1 MSWSLLLLLVALL
14 GLAVGYLKYRSHERQ
29 RSTEVI
35 LERARA
41 KAHGTHKARLQY
53 PNIDIARC
61 IGCGSCVDACPE
73 SGVLQMVH
81 GQAMVVHG
89 ARCVGHGL
97 CATACP
103 VGAIALEFADIQER
117 KDIPALT
124 DKFESTTTPGVFLA
138 GEITGY
144 ALIRTAV
151 AHGTSVADEVARRLK
166 DAPRAPDECFDLVI
180 IGSGPAGLACGLQAK
195 LNNLSF
201 LMLEQAELGGTVA
214 KYPRRKLVMTQ
225 PVSLPSYG
233 KLARTSYAKE
243 ELLEIWHDVIEQN
256 QLPIR
261 TGVEF
266 LGVERD
272 PNGLLRVHT
281 NSGDTLTRT
290 VCLALGRRGTP
301 NRLGVPGEELS
312 KVSYSL
318 LDAEAYEDRRILVVG
333 GGDSAIEAALGLA
346 DQPGNEVTLSYRKNT
361 FSRLRQR
368 NQERID
374 AAVQRGD
381 VEVVFESEVVRIDAE
396 TVTLRVGGRS
406 ERVLA
411 NDDVFVFAGG
421 KPPFEL
427 LQASGVSF
435 DPGDRPQRVA
445 VADQQGGLLKGLSLA
460 LGFALA
466 VLAWALVFRNYYS
479 LPLEARPDAP
489 QHDWLKPSGIAGLTA
504 GIVALVFICANLA
517 YLARR
522 SQRFAWIPGSLRRW
536 MTLHVAT
543 GIGAFLLV
551 IVHGAMAPK
560 DTVGGHAF
568 YGLAILIVTGAIG
581 RYFYAFVPRA
591 ANGRELD
598 LDEIE
603 SRMTQLSGEW
613 DRVDPAFAE
622 RVRAEIQRLQ
632 TEGRWKGSFFTR
644 VKTLIANQRMLRGS
658 LIELRR
664 QAHREGLSADQI
676 DALLELAR
684 GAQRTALM
692 AAHYE
697 DLRALLSSWR
707 WVHRWTAVAMVLL
720 VLRHI
725 WMALRFGGLLA

>member
-1 MSWSLLLLLVALL
+1 MSWSLLLFLVALL
-14 GLAVGYLKYRSHERQ
+14 GLSVGVLAYRRHER
-29 RSTEVI
+29 RRTREVI
-35 LERARA
+35 LERAQARER
-41 KAHGTHKARLQY
+41 GTHKGRLLY
-53 PNIDIARC
+53 PNIDISRC

-73 SGVLQMVH
+73 AGVLQMVH

-89 ARCVGHGL
+89 ARCVSHGL
-97 CATACP
+97 CAQACP

-124 DKFESTTTPGVFLA
+124 DKFESTLTPGVFLA

-144 ALIRTAV
+144 ALIRTAIS
-151 AHGTSVADEVARRLK
+151 HGTIVADEVARRLK
-166 DAPRAPDECFDLVI
+166 GAPPPPDECFDLVI

-225 PVSLPSYG
+225 PVALPAYG
-233 KLARTSYAKE
+233 KLERASYAKE
-243 ELLEIWHDVIEQN
+243 ELLEIWTEVIERN
-256 QLPIR
+256 ALPIR

-266 LGVERD
+266 LGVSRD

-281 NSGDTLTRT
+281 SSGDTLARN

-318 LDAEAYEDRRILVVG
+318 LDAEAYEDRGILVVG

-346 DQPGNEVTLSYRKNT
+346 DQPGNRVTLSYRKRE
-361 FSRLRQR
+361 FSRLRAR
-368 NQERID
+368 NQERIT
-374 AAVQRGD
+374 AAVERGD
-381 VEVVFESEVVRIDAE
+381 VEVLFESEVLRIDPQS
-396 TVTLRVGGRS
+396 VTLRIGGRS
-406 ERVLA
+406 EQVLA

-427 LQASGVSF
+427 LQASGISF
-435 DPGDRPQRVA
+435 DPEQRAQRVA
-445 VADQQGGLLKGLSLA
+445 VTDQQGGLFKGLSLA
-460 LGFALA
+460 LGFALV
-466 VLAWALVFRNYYS
+466 VLAWALAFRGYYS
-479 LPLEARPDAP
+479 LPLEARHDAP
-489 QHDWLKPSGIAGLTA
+489 QHDWLKPAGGAGLAA
-504 GIVALVFICANLA
+504 GILALACVMTNLA

-522 SQRFAWIPGSLRRW
+522 SPRFTWIPGSLRRW

-551 IVHGAMAPK
+551 LVHGAMAPK
-560 DTVGGHAF
+560 NTVGGHAF
-568 YGLAILIVTGAIG
+568 YALAILIATGAIG

-622 RVRAEIQRLQ
+622 RVRKEMQRLQ
-632 TEGRWKGSFFTR
+632 TEGRWKGSFLAR
-644 VKTLIANQRMLRGS
+644 VKNLIANQRMLRES
-658 LIELRR
+658 LIDLRR
-664 QAHREGLSADQI
+664 QAHREGLSHDQI
-676 DALLELAR
+676 EALLELAR

-692 AAHYE
+692 AAHYD
-697 DLRALLSSWR
+697 DLRALLSTWR
-707 WVHRWTAVAMVLL
+707 WVHRWTALAMVLL

-725 WMALRFGGLLA
+725 WMALRFGGLLT